1 MWAENINDCKD
12 PSDYAYCTCAVY
24 SCGYSQPNRKNI
36 SENRLISGTA
46 ECDCSSGV
54 SWWLFKGGYLD
65 ECPWFYTA
73 IEREYLKEHGFE
85 MFRFGTRDP
94 ERNDVLWKSGHTG
107 LYIGEWLQAEAIRTE
122 RHDAGWDGSTAGDQD
137 GGETVVRPLTD
148 DWEYV
153 LRKIDKPEQRRGQGA
168 DEMICLIQP
177 NEDGILWYIDGAN
190 VHPLAHPDEA
200 TAIRDIYRKTHDG
213 EEIPEFVYGSP
224 DAPWATRLKDALCRK
239 M

>member
-1 MWAENINDCKD
+1 MWETDIRYCKD

-73 IEREYLKEHGFE
+73 VEREYLKEHGFE
-85 MFRFGTRDP
+85 MFRFGERDL
-94 ERNDVLWKSGHTG
+94 ERNDVLWRKGHTG
-107 LYIGEWLQAEAIRTE
+107 LYIGEWLQAEALRTE
-122 RHDAGWDGSTAGDQD
+122 RHDAGWNGSQAGDQD
-137 GGETVVRPLTD
+137 GGETLVQPLTD

-153 LRKIDKPEQRRGQGA
+153 LRKKNKPQEKATQGA
-168 DEMICLIQP
+168 DEMICLIKP
-177 NEDGILWYIDGAN
+177 DGKGEMWYIDGCN
-190 VHPLAHPDEA
+190 VHPLSHPDEM
-200 TAIRDIYRKTHDG
+200 TAIQDIYKKTHNG
-213 EEIPEFVYGSP
+213 AEIPCFEYGTKN
-224 DAPWATRLKDALCRK
+224 APWASRLKDALCRK
-239 M
+239 A